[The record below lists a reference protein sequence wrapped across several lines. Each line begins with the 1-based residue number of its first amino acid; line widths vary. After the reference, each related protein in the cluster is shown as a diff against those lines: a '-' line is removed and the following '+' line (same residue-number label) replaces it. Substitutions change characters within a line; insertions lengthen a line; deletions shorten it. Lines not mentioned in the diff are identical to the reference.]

1 MHWWGLSKGHVK
13 FLTHSQV
20 LEPCSSFANI
30 YSALNVP
37 GREFNPMCLEGN
49 LIPLGEFHPRIFGS
63 RMSHSDKGCLIQKNT
78 FKQPHDMHLT
88 LNRGEKGTIDL
99 VESAELEKL
108 VLIKKEKKIVQKI
121 SKQICVY
128 SIYLL

>member
-1 MHWWGLSKGHVK
+1 
-13 FLTHSQV
+13 
-20 LEPCSSFANI
+20 
-30 YSALNVP
+30 
-37 GREFNPMCLEGN
+37 MCLEGN

-63 RMSHSDKGCLIQKNT
+63 QMSHSDKGCLIQKNT

-108 VLIKKEKKIVQKI
+108 VLIKKEKKNCTENQQADRCVHHIPALIKI
-121 SKQICVY
+121 MSN
-128 SIYLL
+128 